1 MAEGERVG
9 KEHPGEGSSG
19 VGGRLRTWRRTCQRW
34 VGSLL
39 LWAGARF
46 SVRARVSKD
55 LQECATE
62 AKRLIDAGLPWLH
75 DDILTWDYE
84 VRSILRRHLEPD
96 HLRRYIRA
104 TALGAAK
111 EQKEWSTKA
120 ALRRAWRE
128 INTSIQAVKK
138 KTFVPTG
145 GLSDAWWF
153 RATVV
158 AFITPAAAAIVGMVT
173 LLIIVPSL
181 PAGNGPSV
189 TTASDPSFGTVQKI
203 VEDPGKVVEVTPTP
217 TPSPPPTPI
226 PTETPTP
233 TPSPSPTPTPT
244 AVLPLPEEPAIDI
257 PPEPEEDQPADE
269 AEDHFV
275 AGVAALEAEDFGG
288 AVNEFSAAIEIEPGF
303 VRAYYNLA
311 VAHASRVT
319 EEDNQAAVENYTKA
333 IELWN
338 SLDSDGDGL
347 LFEAK
352 LARGLLLVSLS
363 TDKQAICLGR
373 SDLLEYLER
382 GDPSQRNTEAVNK
395 ALAGIEVA
403 CEEVEE
409 IP

>member
-1 MAEGERVG
+1 MRTEDQEQTEEP
-9 KEHPGEGSSG
+9 KEAPGGPPQTRP
-19 VGGRLRTWRRTCQRW
+19 RLWQRLW
-34 VGSLL
+34 ELL
-39 LWAGARF
+39 LLGVRARF
-46 SVRARVSKD
+46 SVQLRVSKE

-62 AKRLIDAGLPWLH
+62 AERLIKVGRPWLH
-75 DDILTWDYE
+75 DDTLTWDYE
-84 VRSILRRHLEPD
+84 VRSILRRHLGPD

-104 TALGAAK
+104 TALRAVTEKDTEA
-111 EQKEWSTKA
+111 SA
-120 ALRRAWRE
+120 RALEAGLNE
-128 INTSIQAVKK
+128 IKTSIQAVKK

-158 AFITPAAAAIVGMVT
+158 AFITATASTIVGIVT

-203 VEDPGKVVEVTPTP
+203 VEDPGKVVEVTPTR
-217 TPSPPPTPI
+217 TPSPSPTPI

-244 AVLPLPEEPAIDI
+244 AVLPLSEEPAIGI
-257 PPEPEEDQPADE
+257 PAEPEEDQPTPE
-269 AEDHFV
+269 AEGYFV
-275 AGVAALEAEDFGG
+275 AGVEALEVEDFGS
-288 AVNEFSAAIEIEPGF
+288 AINEFSAAIEIEPGF

-352 LARGLLLVSLS
+352 LARGLLLVSFS

-409 IP
+409 TP

>member
-1 MAEGERVG
+1 MRTEDQGQTEES
-9 KEHPGEGSSG
+9 KEAPGGPGGPPEPHRGLWQRLWELLPLG
-19 VGGRLRTWRRTCQRW
+19 VR
-34 VGSLL
+34 
-39 LWAGARF
+39 ARF
-46 SVRARVSKD
+46 SVQLRVSKE

-62 AKRLIDAGLPWLH
+62 AKRLTDAGRPWL
-75 DDILTWDYE
+75 DDATLTWDYE
-84 VRSILRRHLEPD
+84 VRSILRRHLGPD

-104 TALGAAK
+104 TALRAVTEKDTEA
-111 EQKEWSTKA
+111 SARALKA
-120 ALRRAWRE
+120 GLNE
-128 INTSIQAVKK
+128 IKTSIQAVKK

-145 GLSDAWWF
+145 GLFDAWWV
-153 RATVV
+153 RVTVG
-158 AFITPAAAAIVGMVT
+158 AFITATASTIVGIVT

-181 PAGNGPSV
+181 PAGNGPSLG
-189 TTASDPSFGTVQKI
+189 TASDPSFGTVQKI
-203 VEDPGKVVEVTPTP
+203 VEDPGKVVEVTPMPEPIPSP
-217 TPSPPPTPI
+217 TPVPTG
-226 PTETPTP
+226 T
-233 TPSPSPTPTPT
+233 PTPTPT
-244 AVLPLPEEPAIDI
+244 AVLPVSEEPVIDI

-269 AEDHFV
+269 AEDRFV
-275 AGVAALEAEDFGG
+275 AGVATLEAEEFGG

-311 VAHASRVT
+311 VAHANMAT

-352 LARGLLLVSLS
+352 LARGLLLVSFS

-373 SDLLEYLER
+373 SDLLDYVEH